1 MSRREVGP
9 APREVIV
16 AIAKG
21 LRATRPK
28 DPAKYTQWVKD
39 CAVVAGVLKTFNAAF
54 LRERF
59 FADCG
64 ITEEESK

>member
-9 APREVIV
+9 APRELIA

-28 DPAKYTQWVKD
+28 DPVRHVQWVKD
-39 CAVVAGVLKTFNAAF
+39 CAVIAGVFKSFNAAF

-64 ITEEESK
+64 IEEEIK